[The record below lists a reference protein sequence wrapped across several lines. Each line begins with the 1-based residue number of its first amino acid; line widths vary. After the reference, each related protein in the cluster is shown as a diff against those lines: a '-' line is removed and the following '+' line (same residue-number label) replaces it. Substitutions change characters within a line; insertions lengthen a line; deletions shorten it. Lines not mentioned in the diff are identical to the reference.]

1 MDRGR
6 HPRCPFCK
14 QAGPASREAAL
25 QLLAKQTAEGD
36 PRAIYC
42 YGMLLGMSTAHDTKH
57 AAMAYLDVLAARG
70 YAEAMA
76 YRALEEWDR
85 GFSAAGT
92 DTMKRAAD
100 AGLAR
105 AHVLIGDSYANGEHG
120 FERSL
125 SQAVPWYRLAA
136 KKGDGTALA
145 KLGACAFNGTGGM
158 AQDYA
163 EAAALYVQA
172 ASAGNAQ
179 AMYFLAEMYSK
190 GLGVEQDM
198 GKFFDHLKAAADAG
212 HNDAKEMLEAMAGM
226 E

>member
-1 MDRGR
+1 
-6 HPRCPFCK
+6 
-14 QAGPASREAAL
+14 
-25 QLLAKQTAEGD
+25 
-36 PRAIYC
+36 
-42 YGMLLGMSTAHDTKH
+42 MSTAHDTKH
-57 AAMAYLDVLAARG
+57 GRWRTSMCLPLGGTRRRWHTG
-70 YAEAMA
+70 
-76 YRALEEWDR
+76 LEEWDR

-145 KLGACAFNGTGGM
+145 KLGACAFNGTGGV

-179 AMYFLAEMYSK
+179 AILSRGNVLK
-190 GLGVEQDM
+190 GPRRG
-198 GKFFDHLKAAADAG
+198 AG
-212 HNDAKEMLEAMAGM
+212 HGQVLRSSESCGGRGTQRRQGDA
-226 E
+226 